1 MSRLR
6 PERRPDDAGVRRKL
20 AELRRRGYNFDP
32 ADLSRCAPG
41 DGWRRDDL
49 RRTLGAERPGPPEP
63 GGRWEI
69 ARRLMWGYEFA
80 DPSIVYAFYD
90 RDEPLEGRT
99 MLLELRFR
107 GLLRIDVGTRV
118 AEVYDGERIDDAGA
132 ARVWGWA
139 YRTLEG
145 HLEQGQMAWEV
156 WKRLDTG
163 RVEFRIAACSR
174 PASDPSPILRLGFR
188 LFGRRE
194 QMVFLHSTLERMARL
209 TETAVRDGGRAA
221 VHRDAETLTARSGFA
236 TAPAHHDLA
245 ARLPT
250 P

>member
-1 MSRLR
+1 MFRLR
-6 PERRPDDAGVRRKL
+6 AERRPDDADVRRKL
-20 AELRRRGYNFDP
+20 AELSRRGYNFDP
-32 ADLSRCAPG
+32 AELAACSPT
-41 DGWRRDDL
+41 DGWRRDHL
-49 RRTLGAERPGPPEP
+49 RRTLGVERPGPPDP
-63 GGRWEI
+63 NGRWEI
-69 ARRLMWGYEFA
+69 GRRLMWGYEFA
-80 DPSIVYAFYD
+80 DPSIVYAFYE

-107 GLLRIDVGTRV
+107 GLLRFDVGTRV
-118 AEVYDGERIDDAGA
+118 AEVYDDERVDDGGP

-156 WKRLDTG
+156 WKRLDSG
-163 RVEFRIAACSR
+163 EVEFRIEACSR

-188 LFGRRE
+188 VFGRHE
-194 QMVFLHSTLERMARL
+194 QKVFLHSTLERMARL
-209 TETAVRDGGRAA
+209 TETAVRDGGHAA
-221 VHRDAETLTARSGFA
+221 VHQDAETLTARGGFA

-245 ARLPT
+245 DRLPA